1 MVCKPD
7 GQSRSSH
14 HTLHEYI
21 QSSSWQALIAQVTY
35 TKRIILSPF
44 INRDPAGTMSDH
56 DALDLDLNAV
66 EKAFGAYL
74 TTIIGGSTR
83 DKKVTF
89 LDLADGR
96 IISEALHHE

>member
-1 MVCKPD
+1 
-7 GQSRSSH
+7 
-14 HTLHEYI
+14 
-21 QSSSWQALIAQVTY
+21 
-35 TKRIILSPF
+35 
-44 INRDPAGTMSDH
+44 MSDH